1 MIYPRKATTLFPQIC
16 ENGEVYKNAVSKE
29 ESCHLLDLKAGYT
42 FRRLFGDERNKK
54 NYDCL
59 FKCFFYQTRK
69 SKDL

>member
-54 NYDCL
+54 IMIA
-59 FKCFFYQTRK
+59 F
-69 SKDL
+69 